1 MRLSAYGMHPWGA
14 RSHGQ
19 LPGSQ
24 PRSMLAL
31 AHTKHAGHRPHMRAE
46 CEFALDEPHARGT
59 GLRVAAPRPA
69 ARTHCMRAMRTSAS
83 VVSHV
88 DGRAYVWKKSD
99 GRSARAL
106 GPCSSLLGPLLWTES
121 SSKISKARAPTS
133 GVEEAGV
140 GVPSRE
146 ETSSGLGPDESPPC
160 TQHWITS
167 DPMVGR
173 CGLGASFQPHRYACC
188 RKQLTS

>member
-1 MRLSAYGMHPWGA
+1 
-14 RSHGQ
+14 
-19 LPGSQ
+19 
-24 PRSMLAL
+24 
-31 AHTKHAGHRPHMRAE
+31 MRAE

-88 DGRAYVWKKSD
+88 DGRAFVWKKSD

-146 ETSSGLGPDESPPC
+146 ET
-160 TQHWITS
+160 
-167 DPMVGR
+167 
-173 CGLGASFQPHRYACC
+173 
-188 RKQLTS
+188 